1 MFFASPDRRGER
13 PLAHRAAFC
22 GVLVAD
28 GYAGFNGLY
37 EATRAGGALTEAR
50 CWAHV
55 RRKIID
61 VHGGRI
67 SAENR
72 PGGGAV
78 FRIQLPQRP
87 SGDSQLDSS
96 F

>member
-13 PLAHRAAFC
+13 PLAHLAAFC

-61 VHGGRI
+61 VHAATGSVLAVEALERI
-67 SAENR
+67 
-72 PGGGAV
+72 GA
-78 FRIQLPQRP
+78 L
-87 SGDSQLDSS
+87 SGV
-96 F
+96 